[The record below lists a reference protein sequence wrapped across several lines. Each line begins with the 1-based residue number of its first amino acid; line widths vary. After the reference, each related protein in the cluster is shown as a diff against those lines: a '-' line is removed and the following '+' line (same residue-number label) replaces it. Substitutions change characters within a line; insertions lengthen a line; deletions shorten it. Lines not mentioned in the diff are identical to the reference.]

1 MFEQSVLTPVPTN
14 KAWSV
19 PFSIMAE
26 VITVGLLLIVPLI
39 YTNQLP
45 QVRLNMG
52 LVAPPPPA
60 SAEPASQA
68 EASSSQPKLAVRA
81 IPFVFPKN
89 SADHAPIEAASIP
102 FAPPNL
108 GVAGSVGSTGGGG
121 LIDAILHTSAPPQP
135 AAPVAPKPV
144 LALAGP
150 VHVGSQ
156 VQEAKLIRK
165 VIPTYPAL
173 AKQARI
179 SGVVHL
185 LGIIGKD
192 GAIENL
198 QVISGHPLLV
208 RAALDAVRQ
217 WVYRPTLLNGQPV
230 EVIAPIAISFILE

>member
-1 MFEQSVLTPVPTN
+1 MFEQSVLTPLPTN

-19 PFSIMAE
+19 PFSIAAE
-26 VITVGLLLIVPLI
+26 VITVGLLMVIPLI

-45 QVRLNMG
+45 GFHLNTG
-52 LVAPPPPA
+52 LVAPPPAA
-60 SAEPASQA
+60 SSEPVSQA
-68 EASSSQPKLAVRA
+68 EASSSQPRLAMRA
-81 IPFVFPKN
+81 RLFVFVKN
-89 SADHAPIEAASIP
+89 AADRAPIQAASIP

-108 GVAGSVGSTGGGG
+108 GVAGSTGSTGGGG
-121 LIDAILHTSAPPQP
+121 LVDAILHTSAPPQP
-135 AAPVAPKPV
+135 AAPVAPKP
-144 LALAGP
+144 ALAGP
-150 VHVGSQ
+150 VRVGGQ
-156 VQEAKLIRK
+156 VQEAKLIHK

-192 GAIENL
+192 GEIENL

>member
-1 MFEQSVLTPVPTN
+1 MFEQSVITPIPTN

-19 PFSIMAE
+19 PFSIAAE
-26 VITVGLLLIVPLI
+26 VITVGLLMVIPLI

-45 QVRLNMG
+45 VVRLNMG
-52 LVAPPPPA
+52 LIAPPPPA
-60 SAEPASQA
+60 GLEPVSQA

-81 IPFVFPKN
+81 IPFVLPKN
-89 SADHAPIEAASIP
+89 AADHAPIKAVNVL

-121 LIDAILHTSAPPQP
+121 LVDAILHTSAPPQP
-135 AAPVAPKPV
+135 AAPVVPKP
-144 LALAGP
+144 ALGPSGP
-150 VHVGSQ
+150 VHIGGQ
-156 VQEAKLIRK
+156 VQEAKLIHK

-230 EVIAPIAISFILE
+230 EVIAPIEISFILE